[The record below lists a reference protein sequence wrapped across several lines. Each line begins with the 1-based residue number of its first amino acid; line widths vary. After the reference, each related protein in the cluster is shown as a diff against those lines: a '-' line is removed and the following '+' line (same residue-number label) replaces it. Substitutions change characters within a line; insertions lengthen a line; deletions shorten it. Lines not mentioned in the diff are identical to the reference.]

1 MQECTNAQ
9 MQICGRVCLS
19 LCILAF
25 LHFCIPAFLCSTS
38 VQAEVID
45 RVLAVVGG
53 RPIMLSDVTA
63 ALDLGFVEAPETGD
77 RIRVVLAKLIDREL
91 QLAEVDRYAPAEP
104 SAADIDREMQNI
116 QSRFASVDVLDA
128 VLARSGLGSAQL
140 RQTVREDLIIR
151 AYLDQRFATRQE
163 QREEVIEQWIAG
175 LRRRAD
181 IVDLYARPPTGRELD
196 ARR

>member
-1 MQECTNAQ
+1 MQK
-9 MQICGRVCLS
+9 CGRVCLS

-25 LHFCIPAFLCSTS
+25 LHLCIPAFLCSTS

-116 QSRFASVDVLDA
+116 QSRFASVDVLEA
-128 VLARSGLGSAQL
+128 VLARSGLGSAEL

-163 QREEVIEQWIAG
+163 RREEVIEQWIAG